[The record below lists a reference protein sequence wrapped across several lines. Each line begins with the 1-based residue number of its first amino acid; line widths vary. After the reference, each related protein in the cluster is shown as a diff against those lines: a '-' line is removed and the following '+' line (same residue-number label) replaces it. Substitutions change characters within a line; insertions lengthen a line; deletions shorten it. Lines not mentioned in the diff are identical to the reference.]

1 MFFTG
6 CRMFSPWQETYC
18 QWLGFPLTECP
29 SWNDSGGVYADHHHS
44 GNGGDGDDVYS
55 SDDDD
60 ADDGGGVQSEKKHEL
75 ERPCHA

>member
-44 GNGGDGDDVYS
+44 GNGGDGDDVLFILVMMMMLMVVEYKVRKS
-55 SDDDD
+55 MN
-60 ADDGGGVQSEKKHEL
+60 
-75 ERPCHA
+75 